1 VGKRN
6 RQRAGRIPELKASAS
21 TYTDADGNQLE
32 LRGSLGPIARR
43 RYAATLHGGYHR
55 DDAWRRA
62 AEMLFELLTV
72 SWTIHGVRT
81 ERQQELL
88 ARYRVASTDERQFI
102 RESLRAH
109 LAEHFPD
116 VEAP

>member
-1 VGKRN
+1 MGKRS
-6 RQRAGRIPELKASAS
+6 RQRATRIPDLRAPSS

-43 RYAATLHGGYHR
+43 KYSATLHGGHHR
-55 DDAWRRA
+55 DDAWQRA
-62 AEMLFELLTV
+62 TELLFELLTV
-72 SWTIHGVRT
+72 SWTIAGLRT
-81 ERQQELL
+81 DRQQELL
-88 ARYRVASTDERQFI
+88 ARYRVASTGERQFI
-102 RESLRAH
+102 RESMRAH